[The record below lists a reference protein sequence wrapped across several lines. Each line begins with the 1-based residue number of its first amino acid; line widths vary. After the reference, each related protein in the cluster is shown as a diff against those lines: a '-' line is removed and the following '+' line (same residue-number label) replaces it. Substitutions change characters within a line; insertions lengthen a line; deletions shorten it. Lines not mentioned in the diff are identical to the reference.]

1 MARSSLRLLPLLA
14 GAVLLAACGNSA
26 APTGGAMASIPLA
39 SATLSPYA
47 ATYKIS
53 GPVTG
58 TETVD
63 VAAANG
69 KGMQVTQDATIG
81 EVKEHEVFTLAARG
95 LAVHAATEAISA
107 PGVKVAIAA
116 KPSGQA
122 MQENATV
129 NGRIEAPTIP
139 LQKPYQVN
147 GVLLTAL
154 SGLTLRPGETATIED
169 VILQHATS
177 VPLALTVGKETTLAT
192 PIGTEPCYPV
202 TLSAAGKLQTAWYEA
217 KAPHALLRYVNGQV
231 VFEIASLTR

>member
-14 GAVLLAACGNSA
+14 GAVLLVACGNSA
-26 APTGGAMASIPLA
+26 APTGGAQASIPLA
-39 SATLSPYA
+39 SAALSPYA
-47 ATYKIS
+47 AT
-53 GPVTG
+53 
-58 TETVD
+58 
-63 VAAANG
+63 ANG

-217 KAPHALLRYVNGQV
+217 KAPHALLRYANGQV

>member
-14 GAVLLAACGNSA
+14 GAVLLVACGNSA
-26 APTGGAMASIPLA
+26 APTGGAQASIPLA
-39 SATLSPYA
+39 SAALSPYA
-47 ATYKIS
+47 AT
-53 GPVTG
+53 
-58 TETVD
+58 
-63 VAAANG
+63 ANG

-154 SGLTLRPGETATIED
+154 SGLTLRPGETAT
-169 VILQHATS
+169 
-177 VPLALTVGKETTLAT
+177 

-217 KAPHALLRYVNGQV
+217 KAPHALLRYANGQV
-231 VFEIASLTR
+231 VFEIASLTQ